1 MSTCMHTWPCRRLRE
16 AGAEC
21 VFATPH
27 AVRVCCLH
35 ADGEADQA
43 EDSEDEGVLL
53 VLDTV
58 DRGAVAVPS
67 GLTDHA

>member
-1 MSTCMHTWPCRRLRE
+1 MVCR
-16 AGAEC
+16 
-21 VFATPH
+21 
-27 AVRVCCLH
+27 LH

-43 EDSEDEGVLL
+43 EDSEAERVLL

-67 GLTDHA
+67 GLADHA